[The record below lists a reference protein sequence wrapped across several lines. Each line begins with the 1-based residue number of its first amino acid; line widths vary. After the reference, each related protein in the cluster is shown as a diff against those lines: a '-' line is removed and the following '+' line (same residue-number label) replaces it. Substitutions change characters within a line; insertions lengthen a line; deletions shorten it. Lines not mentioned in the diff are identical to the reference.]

1 MDKEMENFIG
11 YRKARTEKPRISFLP
26 KWANNVEMA
35 VLFVNLLIVI
45 IGVFMVLIA
54 EDVSSS
60 GDNDGSF
67 ILSFF
72 GKGC

>member
-1 MDKEMENFIG
+1 MKNFVG
-11 YRKARTEKPRISFLP
+11 YRKARTEKPQLSFLP
-26 KWANNVEMA
+26 KWVNNVEKA
-35 VLFVNLLIVI
+35 VIFVNLVIVI
-45 IGVFMVLIA
+45 LGVFMVLIA

-60 GDNDGSF
+60 GDNGSL

>member
-11 YRKARTEKPRISFLP
+11 YRKARTEKTQISFLP
-26 KWANNVEMA
+26 EWANNVEMA
-35 VLFVNLLIVI
+35 VLFVNLLIVV

-60 GDNDGSF
+60 GDNGSL